1 MDKLNF
7 IFCNHPLYQRQVD
20 MDYEEEYN
28 CAKSNHSC
36 ALFSYEDL
44 EKGKLSLY
52 KDEITGL
59 TIYRGWMMKPKMY
72 ELFYNMLKEK
82 GIILINNPSEYER
95 YHMLPNW
102 YEDFKNDTIYSVWED
117 KGNIESAMSL
127 TNNLDGAYIVK
138 DYVKS
143 RKHEWYD
150 ACFIK
155 DISDKNDC
163 MRVVSNFIKGQS
175 DALVGG
181 LVLRKYENLKSI
193 GYHERSKMPISEEYR
208 VFIYNGKI
216 LIIGDYWQED
226 KINLSKEEYNW
237 IDEIAK
243 KVKSNFVT
251 MDIAR
256 REDGQLIIMEFG
268 DGQVS
273 GLQQIKEEVFYK
285 KIEENI

>member
-127 TNNLDGAYIVK
+127 TNNLDGAYSLIEK
-138 DYVKS
+138 DNLIISLKKRENGNIQFEKKINDSNNTDTNITNTDNTDTNNNNNEGRRYYRKS
-143 RKHEWYD
+143 NSGLSTG
-150 ACFIK
+150 AI
-155 DISDKNDC
+155 IGITIAS
-163 MRVVSNFIKGQS
+163 VAVAAAIAITL
-175 DALVGG
+175 ALC
-181 LVLRKYENLKSI
+181 LRKRTVSPITANSTVVANMNSR
-193 GYHERSKMPISEEYR
+193 GY
-208 VFIYNGKI
+208 
-216 LIIGDYWQED
+216 
-226 KINLSKEEYNW
+226 
-237 IDEIAK
+237 
-243 KVKSNFVT
+243 KV
-251 MDIAR
+251 
-256 REDGQLIIMEFG
+256 
-268 DGQVS
+268 
-273 GLQQIKEEVFYK
+273 
-285 KIEENI
+285 